1 MGPGFDPDSTIR
13 MRRPPNASSFDGMKT
28 TRCTLILVAAALF
41 VLAACAAA
49 ASAST
54 SKSKY
59 PPCTKKAL
67 SAGLKRGS
75 AQPKNAKFQGSFG
88 CAGGWAYSGVVV
100 GGKNGFDAIAV
111 YKAKNGVWVTVDRA
125 KPCQTHAIPKKIYK
139 GACTT
144 S

>member
-1 MGPGFDPDSTIR
+1 
-13 MRRPPNASSFDGMKT
+13 MKI
-28 TRCTLILVAAALF
+28 TRGSLILVATTLLVIAAF
-41 VLAACAAA
+41 A
-49 ASAST
+49 ASAGAAT

-59 PPCTKKAL
+59 PPCTKTAL

-75 AQPKNAKFQGSFG
+75 AQPKNAKFEGSFG

-100 GGKNGFDAIAV
+100 GGKHGFDAVAV
-111 YKAKNGVWVTVDRA
+111 YAAKSGVWVTVDRA
-125 KPCQTHAIPKKIYK
+125 KPCRTHAIPKKIYR

>member
-1 MGPGFDPDSTIR
+1 MKITR
-13 MRRPPNASSFDGMKT
+13 AS
-28 TRCTLILVAAALF
+28 LILLVAALLAVSAF
-41 VLAACAAA
+41 VAV

-59 PPCTKKAL
+59 PPCTKRAL

-88 CAGGWAYSGVVV
+88 CAGGWAYSGVAV
-100 GGKNGFDAIAV
+100 GGKHGFDAVAV
-111 YKAKNGVWVTVDRA
+111 YAAKSGVWVTVNRA
-125 KPCQTHAIPKKIYK
+125 KPCRTHAIPKKIYR

>member
-1 MGPGFDPDSTIR
+1 
-13 MRRPPNASSFDGMKT
+13 MKLS
-28 TRCTLILVAAALF
+28 RGILILFASALIVVAAF
-41 VLAACAAA
+41 AAA

-54 SKSKY
+54 GKSKY

-75 AQPKNAKFQGSFG
+75 AQPKNARLEGSFG
-88 CAGGWAYSGVVV
+88 CAGGWAYSGIVV
-100 GGKNGFDAIAV
+100 GGAHGFDAIAV

>member
-1 MGPGFDPDSTIR
+1 
-13 MRRPPNASSFDGMKT
+13 MRRSGEAGSFAGMKT
-28 TRCTLILVAAALF
+28 TRGSLILLATALLVVAAF
-41 VLAACAAA
+41 AAA

-75 AQPKNAKFQGSFG
+75 ARPKNAKFEGSFG
-88 CAGGWAYSGVVV
+88 CAGGWAYSGIVV
-100 GGKNGFDAIAV
+100 GGKHGFDAIAV
-111 YKAKNGVWVTVDRA
+111 YKAKHGVWVTVDRA
-125 KPCQTHAIPKKIYK
+125 KPCRTHAIPKKIYR

>member
-1 MGPGFDPDSTIR
+1 
-13 MRRPPNASSFDGMKT
+13 MKT
-28 TRCTLILVAAALF
+28 SRLILLASALLVMSAFVAS
-41 VLAACAAA
+41 

-75 AQPKNAKFQGSFG
+75 AQPKNAKLERPFG

-100 GGKNGFDAIAV
+100 GGKHGFEAIAV
-111 YKAKNGVWVTVDRA
+111 YRAKNGVWVTVDRA
-125 KPCQTHAIPKKIYK
+125 KPCRTRAIPKKIYRS
-139 GACTT
+139 ACTT

>member
-1 MGPGFDPDSTIR
+1 M
-13 MRRPPNASSFDGMKT
+13 NT
-28 TRCTLILVAAALF
+28 TRGTLIVLATALLALAALAG
-41 VLAACAAA
+41 AAG
-49 ASAST
+49 AST

-67 SAGLKRGS
+67 SAGLKSGS
-75 AQPKNAKFQGSFG
+75 AQPKDAKFQGSFG
-88 CAGGWAYSGVVV
+88 CAGGWAYSGIVV
-100 GGKNGFDAIAV
+100 GGKHGFDAIAV

-125 KPCQTHAIPKKIYK
+125 RPCQTHAIPKKIYK

>member
-1 MGPGFDPDSTIR
+1 
-13 MRRPPNASSFDGMKT
+13 MRRSPKAGSFDGMKT
-28 TRCTLILVAAALF
+28 IRGSLILLAAALC
-41 VLAACAAA
+41 VMAAFAAA
-49 ASAST
+49 ASGST

-88 CAGGWAYSGVVV
+88 CARGWAYSGIVV
-100 GGKNGFDAIAV
+100 GGQHGFDAIAV

>member
-1 MGPGFDPDSTIR
+1 
-13 MRRPPNASSFDGMKT
+13 MKN
-28 TRCTLILVAAALF
+28 TRGSLILLAMALLVMAAF
-41 VLAACAAA
+41 AAA
-49 ASAST
+49 ASASA
-54 SKSKY
+54 SKSKH
-59 PPCTKKAL
+59 PPCTKTAL

-75 AQPKNAKFQGSFG
+75 AQPKNAKVQGTFG
-88 CAGGWAYSGVVV
+88 CAGGWAYSGIVV
-100 GGKNGFDAIAV
+100 GGKHGFEAIAV